1 MDIPGFA
8 SGRMDA
14 TAWDVGR
21 LGLLVLEGKP
31 VLYSSWVN
39 IFGWDQLLSIGGTKI
54 LLNQICDIYLRRL
67 RRFLRPRNL
76 ALRSYSFLFS

>member
-8 SGRMDA
+8 LGRMDA

-21 LGLLVLEGKP
+21 LGLLILEGKP
-31 VLYSSWVN
+31 VLYSSLVN
-39 IFGWDQLLSIGGTKI
+39 ISGSDKHLSIRGTKI

-67 RRFLRPRNL
+67 RRFFRPRNL
-76 ALRSYSFLFS
+76 ALRSYSLLFS